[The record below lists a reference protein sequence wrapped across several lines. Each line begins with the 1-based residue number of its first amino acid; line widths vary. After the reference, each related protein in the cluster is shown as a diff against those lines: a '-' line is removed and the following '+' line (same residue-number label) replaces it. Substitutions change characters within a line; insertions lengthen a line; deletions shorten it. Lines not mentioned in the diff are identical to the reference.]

1 MVGTLISSQL
11 AKGDERGEHAVTA
24 LDSSDPMP
32 LWAQLAAELRRRLSS
47 GEFDERFPT
56 EVELAGAFGVSRAT
70 VREAIRRLRGEGLLD
85 AKRGSGTFVVHRQLD
100 APILGT
106 SGLAQAI
113 TAAGLVET
121 SKVLRAEE
129 GPAGETAARW
139 LRIEPRTT
147 VEWVERLR
155 YADGEPLALDLSA
168 IALDRA
174 QRRAFVAGDL
184 TQGSLYDLLSE
195 LCGLRITGGSERLRA
210 VTCGSAER
218 KLLRPGRG
226 EGVLEVE
233 RVAFA
238 ADRPVE
244 WRRSLVR
251 GRGYV
256 LEASWGTFPSQGRR

>member
-1 MVGTLISSQL
+1 LVGSLISSPSS
-11 AKGDERGEHAVTA
+11 KGNGPDAHVVTV
-24 LDSSDPMP
+24 LDSSDPLP
-32 LWAQLAAELRRRLSS
+32 LWAQLAGELRRRLSS

-56 EVELAGAFGVSRAT
+56 EVELTGTFGVSRAT

-85 AKRGSGTFVVHRQLD
+85 ARRGSGTFVVHRQLD

-113 TAAGLVET
+113 TAAGLVEA
-121 SKVLRAEE
+121 SKVLRIEE
-129 GPAGETAARW
+129 GPAGETPARC
-139 LRIEPRTT
+139 LRVEPHTT
-147 VEWVERLR
+147 VQWVERLR
-155 YADGEPLALDLSA
+155 YADGDPFALDLSA
-168 IALDRA
+168 IALDKA
-174 QRRAFVAGDL
+174 QRKAFVAGDL
-184 TQGSLYDLLSE
+184 SQGSLYGLLSE

-226 EGVLEVE
+226 EGVFEVE
-233 RVAFA
+233 RVAYTA
-238 ADRPVE
+238 AHPVE

-256 LEASWGTFPSQGRR
+256 LEAAWGTFPTQGRR